1 MKIKMRLLLAVLLVT
16 SHSLFASEL
25 KINLEESE
33 VKEDVARS
41 LGVNAQQIEI
51 YPAAI
56 EYAQASSDDKDGVNL
71 KGRLFITWSVR
82 DVVAAEGDVRYST
95 NGVTISSKG
104 ETLDGNSA
112 GNIIGSVKL
121 GYQFFDH
128 LGMEMGYEKSTS
140 TMEVSTLSGGL
151 PIGTISSIGRI
162 TNEFQTVK
170 LGLTT
175 NANLIN
181 AKSFRMDLVGGI
193 NGGMVMVDSTYRSK
207 GDVYSGAIGYSYGAE
222 VGIRVV
228 HKSGFFLQTGV
239 GMNNKVLAPKSYND
253 GSSSSF
259 NSNDKYVFVNVGFSF
274 GGGKRK

>member
-1 MKIKMRLLLAVLLVT
+1 MKLKMQFLLAFILVT

-33 VKEDVARS
+33 VKEEVART

-56 EYAQASSDDKDGVNL
+56 VYDQAAADEKDGVNL

-82 DVVAAEGDVRYST
+82 DVLAAEGDMKYSSHGAT
-95 NGVTISSKG
+95 VTSNG
-104 ETLDGNSA
+104 ETLDGNHA

-128 LGMEMGYEKSTS
+128 LGIEMGYEKSTS
-140 TMEVSTLSGGL
+140 TMEVSTLSSGL
-151 PIGTISSIGRI
+151 PIGTISSMGKIS
-162 TNEFQTVK
+162 NEFQTVR

-193 NGGMVMVDSTYRSK
+193 NGGLVMVDSTYRSK
-207 GDVYSGAIGYSYGAE
+207 GDVYSGAVGYSYGAE

-239 GMNNKVLAPKSYND
+239 GMNNKVLAPKTYSD
-253 GSSSSF
+253 GSNSSF

-274 GGGKRK
+274 GGGKRR